1 MLIKFWLFLTPL
13 FMRGI
18 VTLIIKLLG
27 ASEVTTL
34 LATKVSIG
42 TWYLFYITG
51 NLYCFWTS
59 EEDQFLHDKIS
70 GIVIIDADRPE
81 KN

>member
-1 MLIKFWLFLTPL
+1 
-13 FMRGI
+13 MRGI

-42 TWYLFYITG
+42 T
-51 NLYCFWTS
+51 
-59 EEDQFLHDKIS
+59 
-70 GIVIIDADRPE
+70 
-81 KN
+81 